1 MGGVNAQVGIGT
13 TSPDASAELDISS
26 TTKGLLPPRMTAA
39 QRNAIA
45 SPAAGLMVYQSD
57 GTSGLYYYTGSAWVY
72 IINGTAGSGDMTL
85 AGVQTVTGAKTFGA
99 PSNVGKLVIAG
110 STSGT
115 TILNANATAGT
126 GTVVLPTTGTLA
138 TLAGTETLTNKT
150 LTSAILEG
158 TTVVNETGAATNF
171 RVESDLNDHQFF
183 VDGTNN
189 EIGVNTSTP
198 NSTLDIQG
206 SLGYKVTPIT
216 AATTLNQTHN
226 VVLCNTGPYTVT
238 LPAAASNAGKVYYIK
253 NIDAQSDIITI
264 DGNASE
270 TIDGITTYLLNV
282 RNHALRIICD
292 GTNWHILEEYKIS
305 EQSGGTKCDGSIF
318 SWNDVSNPT
327 TGKTWMDRNLG
338 ATQVATSSADA
349 DSYGDM
355 YQWGRLKDGHQCR
368 TSSTTATLSTTD
380 VPGNATFITSTGN
393 WRSTTNDNLWQGVSG
408 VNNPCPS
415 GYRLPTSTELD
426 AERLS
431 WSSNNAAGAIAS
443 PLKLPNTG
451 YRDRSNGSIGNIT
464 YAYYWSSTI
473 SGTDS
478 SFLFYDIV
486 ASIAASTRAYGL
498 SVRCI
503 KN

>member
-1 MGGVNAQVGIGT
+1 
-13 TSPDASAELDISS
+13 
-26 TTKGLLPPRMTAA
+26 
-39 QRNAIA
+39 
-45 SPAAGLMVYQSD
+45 
-57 GTSGLYYYTGSAWVY
+57 
-72 IINGTAGSGDMTL
+72 
-85 AGVQTVTGAKTFGA
+85 
-99 PSNVGKLVIAG
+99 
-110 STSGT
+110 
-115 TILNANATAGT
+115 LNANATAGS

-198 NSTLDIQG
+198 ASTLDIQG
-206 SLGYKVTPIT
+206 SMGLKYNTIT

-238 LPAAASNAGKVYYIK
+238 LPAATTNAGKTYYIK
-253 NIDAQSDIITI
+253 NIDAQGDIITI

-270 TIDGITTYLLNV
+270 TIDGNTTYLLNV
-282 RNHALRIICD
+282 SNHALRIICD
-292 GTNWHILEEYKIS
+292 GSNWYVLEETYKILG
-305 EQSGGTKCDGSIF
+305 QSGGTNCDGSIF

-338 ATQVATSSADA
+338 ARQVATSSADA
-349 DSYGDM
+349 DSYGDL

-368 TSSTTATLSTTD
+368 TSSTTGTLSTTD
-380 VPGNATFITSTGN
+380 VPGNATFITSAGD
-393 WRSTTNDNLWQGVSG
+393 WRSTTNDNLWQGISG

-415 GYRLPTSTELD
+415 GYRLPTETELD
-426 AERLS
+426 AERAS
-431 WSSNNAAGAIAS
+431 WSTQNAAGAFAS
-443 PLKLPNTG
+443 PLKLPVSG
-451 YRDRSNGSIGNIT
+451 VRGSSDGLLGDVG
-464 YAYYWSSTI
+464 AVGYYWSSTV
-473 SGTDS
+473 SGTNSLDLAFQS
-478 SFLFYDIV
+478 PNTLWL
-486 ASIAASTRAYGL
+486 THNRAWGFA
-498 SVRCI
+498 VRCI

>member
-1 MGGVNAQVGIGT
+1 MDLT
-13 TSPDASAELDISS
+13 S
-26 TTKGLLPPRMTAA
+26 TTQGLLPPRMTQA
-39 QRNAIA
+39 QRDAIA
-45 SPAAGLMVYQSD
+45 SPVAGLMVYQSD

-99 PSNVGKLVIAG
+99 AGNVGKLVIAG

-115 TILNANATAGT
+115 TILNANATAGS

-198 NSTLDIQG
+198 ASTLDIQG
-206 SLGYKVTPIT
+206 SMGLKYNTIT

-226 VVLCNTGPYTVT
+226 VVLCNSGPYTVT

-253 NIDAQSDIITI
+253 NIDAQGDIITI

-270 TIDGITTYLLNV
+270 TIDGNTTYLLNV
-282 RNHALRIICD
+282 SNHALRIICD
-292 GTNWHILEEYKIS
+292 GSNWHILEETYKIS
-305 EQSGGTKCDGSIF
+305 GQSGGTNCDGSIF

-338 ATQVATSSADA
+338 ASSVASSSTDA
-349 DSYGDM
+349 NSYGDS

-368 TSSTTATLSTTD
+368 TSSTTTTRSSTD
-380 VPGNATFITSTGN
+380 VPGNATFIIFAGD
-393 WRSTTNDNLWQGVSG
+393 WRSTQNDNLWQGVSG

-415 GYRLPTSTELD
+415 GYRLPTQTELT
-426 AERLS
+426 AERDS
-431 WSSNNAAGAIAS
+431 WNTQNSAGAFGS
-443 PLKLPNTG
+443 VLKLPAAGIRMNNTSS
-451 YRDRSNGSIGNIT
+451 Y
-464 YAYYWSSTI
+464 YATGVRGWYWTSTV
-473 SGTDS
+473 SGTNSWYLD
-478 SFLFYDIV
+478 FEGHAVFGADPRGF
-486 ASIAASTRAYGL
+486 ACSI
-498 SVRCI
+498 RCI